1 MVEMMETAGAILVFI
16 GKGLMWLWVSV
27 AIIAVV
33 SILGYR
39 AYYKKYGEYK
49 EARENI
55 FEYVKKYKQRCTGS
69 NRFEVTVET
78 LQDSFREYETE
89 LINKVWLELVEERV
103 IEQDAQDHTW
113 CIR

>member
-1 MVEMMETAGAILVFI
+1 MIEMAGSILIFI

-33 SILGYR
+33 FIVAYR

-49 EARENI
+49 EAREQI
-55 FEYVKKYKQRCTGS
+55 FEFVKSYKRKCTGA
-69 NRFEVTVET
+69 NRFVVTVPT
-78 LQDSFREYETE
+78 LQDSFREYDTE
-89 LINKVWLELVEERV
+89 LINKVWLELAAEHV
-103 IEQDAQDHTW
+103 IEQDPQDNSW